1 MFILL
6 TAPDNTRILLD
17 VERIV
22 CVYEEEFKTKIQF
35 ARPNGE
41 GAEVVIT
48 TVQESPEEIAEK
60 IEEMRG
66 SEI

>member
-22 CVYEEEFKTKIQF
+22 AVYEEDFTTKIEYSQ
-35 ARPNGE
+35 PKGE
-41 GAEVVIT
+41 GAELVKWR
-48 TVQESPEEIAEK
+48 VQESPEEIAEK
-60 IEEMRG
+60 IEEVRG